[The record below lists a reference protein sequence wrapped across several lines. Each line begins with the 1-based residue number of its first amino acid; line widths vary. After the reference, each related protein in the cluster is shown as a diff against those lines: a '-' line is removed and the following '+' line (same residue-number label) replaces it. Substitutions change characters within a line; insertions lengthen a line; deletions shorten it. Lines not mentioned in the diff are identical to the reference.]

1 MFTWLLGS
9 AILLGAQEAAAK
21 ESTLN
26 EASSGYSFT
35 AILIVI
41 AFVGILVRYGFN
53 HLEFMKSLGASKKR
67 LDKTRIDTYNHLQD
81 DSKTEVIG
89 REEHYKNLVNTYY
102 DLATEFYE
110 WGWGTSFHF
119 ANQIRGENFH
129 SSILR
134 HEHFIAGRLN
144 VKHGAKVLD
153 CGCGIG
159 GPARNI
165 ARFTGADI
173 TAITI
178 NQFQVDRG
186 NDLCK
191 KQGIADQVKLVQG
204 DFMKLPFADNS
215 FDAVY
220 AIEAT
225 CHAPDRNGV
234 YSEILRVLKP
244 GGVFATY
251 EWCLTDKYDKTN
263 EVHRKIKK
271 DIEVG
276 DGLPDMVHTSVCTK
290 ALEDVGFEVLE
301 ARDEAL
307 VSMHGRRPWYFP
319 LLTSW
324 SPFHQPGFQFN
335 PFMRK
340 ALPAVLGVFEKIGLV
355 PAGTGETQVMLQ
367 AGGLGCQQ
375 GGVTGVF
382 TPMWLMVAQ
391 KPNYKLDQTQHAP
404 MAPDAPAARSVS
416 CKV

>member
-1 MFTWLLGS
+1 MLASLIGGTVLL
-9 AILLGAQEAAAK
+9 AVQEAAAK
-21 ESTLN
+21 ESSSN
-26 EASSGYSFT
+26 ETSSGFSFT
-35 AILIVI
+35 TICVVLAC
-41 AFVGILVRYGFN
+41 VGIFVKYGLSGAKLSF
-53 HLEFMKSLGASKKR
+53 EFMISLGASKKR
-67 LDKTRIDTYNHLQD
+67 LDQTRINTYNHLQD
-81 DSKTEVIG
+81 DSKTEVTG

-119 ANQIRGENFH
+119 ANQIKGENFH

-134 HEHFIAGRLN
+134 HEYFIAGRLN
-144 VKHGAKVLD
+144 VKKGAKVLD

-173 TAITI
+173 TAVTI

-191 KQGIADQVKLVQG
+191 KQDIADQVQLVQA

-225 CHAPDRNGV
+225 CHAPERNGV

-251 EWCLTDKYDKTN
+251 EWCLTDKYDKNN
-263 EVHRKIKK
+263 EVHRQIKK

-290 ALEDVGFEVLE
+290 ALGDVGFEILE
-301 ARDEAL
+301 ARDCAL
-307 VSMHGRRPWYFP
+307 DSNYGGRPWHFP
-319 LLTSW
+319 LMTSW
-324 SPFHQPGFQFN
+324 NPLHQPGFQFN

-367 AGGLGCQQ
+367 AGGIGCQQ
-375 GGVTGVF
+375 GGQLGVF
-382 TPMWLMVAQ
+382 TPMWFMAGQ
-391 KPNYKLDQTQHAP
+391 KAK
-404 MAPDAPAARSVS
+404 
-416 CKV
+416 K